1 MKENKLENLI
11 WIIFASIGAIFVIIG
26 LVVFGNIFNYANK
39 VDTVGTITEISSYR
53 NTNHNRNH
61 EVYVSYTVEGKEYE
75 SILNSYSSSF
85 YEGKEIKI
93 YYDKDNP
100 SKIGV
105 KSLDLLFLIFPGIG
119 LIFLIIGGTGILV
132 KINKRKLEKRLKEN
146 GELIYANY
154 VETVL
159 NTSYRVNGKCPYN
172 IICEW
177 NNPLDNNKY
186 IFKSKNIWINP
197 ENIIKE
203 KNIATHGKLK
213 SNQQLRRVQGAEKH
227 RQGNH
232 DRRFGGCL
240 PPRPS
245 EAVRERR
252 ELRRHHQPREGRP

>member
-119 LIFLIIGGTGILV
+119 LIFLII
-132 KINKRKLEKRLKEN
+132 
-146 GELIYANY
+146 
-154 VETVL
+154 
-159 NTSYRVNGKCPYN
+159 
-172 IICEW
+172 
-177 NNPLDNNKY
+177 
-186 IFKSKNIWINP
+186 
-197 ENIIKE
+197 
-203 KNIATHGKLK
+203 
-213 SNQQLRRVQGAEKH
+213 
-227 RQGNH
+227 
-232 DRRFGGCL
+232 
-240 PPRPS
+240 
-245 EAVRERR
+245 
-252 ELRRHHQPREGRP
+252 